1 MDQMISF
8 VVTNGPP
15 ALAALKSLGLALA
28 GLLAFVHLTLVVL
41 ETKWPAL
48 KAEDGAVQ
56 SFILWLDRGCHG
68 PGTWNNGAIP
78 PPSAVIG
85 AVRAAPSA
93 PAPTAGTKGI
103 AALWLLPA
111 LTFLALVSLLFAGPA
126 KAQQLSWNT
135 PVVFAG
141 PTAAVTELNLKS
153 GAITKI
159 GAGFGYQLTIGD
171 GEFNWLGKSWDAI
184 DVSVV
189 AYGAALAS
197 STTGMGSLQLGGC
210 AGTLNG
216 IVAFCALS
224 TPFASDGSGYVQG
237 GSPGLTLAVA
247 VNVQAIVANFAQLTG
262 HSAGRMGVDSSS
274 DLNPR
279 GGL

>member
-1 MDQMISF
+1 M
-8 VVTNGPP
+8 T
-15 ALAALKSLGLALA
+15 
-28 GLLAFVHLTLVVL
+28 
-41 ETKWPAL
+41 
-48 KAEDGAVQ
+48 
-56 SFILWLDRGCHG
+56 
-68 PGTWNNGAIP
+68 
-78 PPSAVIG
+78 
-85 AVRAAPSA
+85 
-93 PAPTAGTKGI
+93 APTAGTKGI